1 VLSHFVP
8 DGANPVPRRLTILA
22 LAATVLVY
30 FGTYTGPKSK
40 GIYVAP
46 FDTATGKLGALRV
59 AGRRRIPRSSPCTRS
74 ARSCTR

>member
-1 VLSHFVP
+1 M
-8 DGANPVPRRLTILA
+8 TILA

-46 FDTATGKLGALRV
+46 FDTATGKLGALRL
-59 AGRRRIPRSSPCTRS
+59 AGETENPSPRFTKAFWSTGKPGV
-74 ARSCTR
+74 